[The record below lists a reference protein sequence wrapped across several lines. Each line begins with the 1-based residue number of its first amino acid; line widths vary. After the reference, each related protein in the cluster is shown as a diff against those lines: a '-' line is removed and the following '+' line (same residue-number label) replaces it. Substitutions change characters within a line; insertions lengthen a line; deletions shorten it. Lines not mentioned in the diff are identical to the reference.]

1 MTASVGGDAMRI
13 TGGVKT
19 SVATR
24 EVEGGIV
31 AKTQPNGNTT
41 IVSIIAGRKLS

>member
-1 MTASVGGDAMRI
+1 MTASVGGDAMKN

-24 EVEGGIV
+24 EVENGIV
-31 AKTQPNGNTT
+31 AKTEPNGNTT
-41 IVSIIAGRKLS
+41 TVSIVAGRKLS